1 MKIEYDLC
9 SVMALD
15 AFAKQYDL
23 TMQVVER
30 HPPYDKHGKY
40 LARLK
45 NVELK
50 TGAILESVYSN
61 GETIEEAIKGYCKA
75 ISHKRL
81 VVNAYKDTRTEVTT
95 PTITPIWTEE
105 AI

>member
-23 TMQVVER
+23 TMCVVER
-30 HPPYDKHGKY
+30 HPPYDRHGKY
-40 LARLK
+40 LARFK
-45 NVELK
+45 NVDIK

-61 GETIEEAIKGYCKA
+61 GETIEEAIKDYCKA
-75 ISHKRL
+75 ISHKQL
-81 VVNAYKDTRTEVTT
+81 VVRAYTGERIDVTT
-95 PTITPIWTEE
+95 PTITPHWTEE
-105 AI
+105 